1 MYVDHSLNTPSY
13 KSVSIPAREKR
24 NVPVL
29 EDLPRFKV
37 LSGQSLWR
45 WKDGLIWAI
54 LASGYFGLGE
64 QMLLA
69 FLLQSYIVAAGK

>member
-1 MYVDHSLNTPSY
+1 M
-13 KSVSIPAREKR
+13 
-24 NVPVL
+24 L

-37 LSGQSLWR
+37 LSGQSLAAFR
-45 WKDGLIWAI
+45 WKNVRILAI

-69 FLLQSYIVAAGK
+69 FLLQSYIVAEGK